1 MRAKIGYM
9 AILVLMGFL
18 YLWTNVAVTFYL
30 FFGLLLFAILSFLLN
45 GYAARHLTMHLQ
57 VKQDLNQVST
67 ILICV
72 KNTGIIPC
80 FRVSMKGTI
89 ANCLTDSSFCFN
101 QELSVAPKQ
110 EKKVEFAVES
120 FYCGR
125 IEVETEEFIVR
136 DFFGI
141 FGCLVKNHEVLVY
154 YVYPD
159 GADEGEY
166 HLEEM
171 TPAAQNME
179 NRYLRRKGN
188 DITEIL
194 DLRDYQKGD
203 SIKTI
208 HWKLSK
214 KMGHKIV
221 RELDTPANQE
231 TIVLFALS
239 DRNIDKPWYRDS
251 LVKMISQVSK
261 NLLENDQFFDSVVFE
276 KKGLSHMT
284 FSVEEGCTR
293 ERYERTILD
302 GNISFMQSFVDDYLM
317 HHNVLHKYSHII
329 LITDD
334 EITDWCMENANVRQI
349 MVSAS

>member
-1 MRAKIGYM
+1 M
-9 AILVLMGFL
+9 
-18 YLWTNVAVTFYL
+18 
-30 FFGLLLFAILSFLLN
+30 
-45 GYAARHLTMHLQ
+45 
-57 VKQDLNQVST
+57 
-67 ILICV
+67 
-72 KNTGIIPC
+72 
-80 FRVSMKGTI
+80 
-89 ANCLTDSSFCFN
+89 
-101 QELSVAPKQ
+101 
-110 EKKVEFAVES
+110 
-120 FYCGR
+120 
-125 IEVETEEFIVR
+125 
-136 DFFGI
+136 
-141 FGCLVKNHEVLVY
+141 
-154 YVYPD
+154 YPD
-159 GADEGEY
+159 GADESEY

-261 NLLENDQFFDSVVFE
+261 NLLENDRFFDSVVFE

-302 GNISFMQSFVDDYLM
+302 GNISFMQSFVDDYLT

>member
-1 MRAKIGYM
+1 
-9 AILVLMGFL
+9 
-18 YLWTNVAVTFYL
+18 
-30 FFGLLLFAILSFLLN
+30 
-45 GYAARHLTMHLQ
+45 
-57 VKQDLNQVST
+57 
-67 ILICV
+67 
-72 KNTGIIPC
+72 
-80 FRVSMKGTI
+80 MKGTI

-125 IEVETEEFIVR
+125 IEVETDEFIVR

>member
-45 GYAARHLTMHLQ
+45 WYAARHLTMHLQ

-120 FYCGR
+120 LYCGR
-125 IEVETEEFIVR
+125 IEVETDEFIVR

-166 HLEEM
+166 HFEEM

-302 GNISFMQSFVDDYLM
+302 GNISFMQSFVDDYLGRLNENIDYYLRLWM
-317 HHNVLHKYSHII
+317 II
-329 LITDD
+329 
-334 EITDWCMENANVRQI
+334 
-349 MVSAS
+349 